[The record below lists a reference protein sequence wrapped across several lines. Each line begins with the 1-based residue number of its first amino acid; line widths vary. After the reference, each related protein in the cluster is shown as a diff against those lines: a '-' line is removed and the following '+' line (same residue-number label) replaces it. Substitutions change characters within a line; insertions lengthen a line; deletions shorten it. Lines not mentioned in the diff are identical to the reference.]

1 MSVIQ
6 KFLLGAAGLLLTIS
20 LITLGIQMF
29 EKGKTVADMMAKE
42 QDSIAVVLEEQGI
55 TKYDGY
61 EINGS
66 TAINYIKVVN
76 AAGIN
81 VEITTSNGTFTV
93 SDDTLYASLR
103 DIHSDKYINPLK
115 EYACTVV
122 RDENNAIM
130 KVVLVYV
137 S

>member
-1 MSVIQ
+1 MSVVQ
-6 KFLLGAAGLLLTIS
+6 KFLLGAAGLLLTVS
-20 LITLGIQMF
+20 LITLGVQMF
-29 EKGKTVADMMAKE
+29 EKGKKVADIMANE
-42 QDSIAVVLEEQGI
+42 QDSIAVALEEQGI

-61 EINGS
+61 TINGS

-76 AAGIN
+76 AAGVE
-81 VEITTSNGTFTV
+81 VEITTANGTFTV
-93 SDDTLYASLR
+93 SDDSLYALFR

-122 RDENNAIM
+122 RDDNNTIV

-137 S
+137 T

>member
-1 MSVIQ
+1 MSVVQ

-20 LITLGIQMF
+20 LIALGVNMF
-29 EKGKTVADMMAKE
+29 EKSKTIADRMAKE
-42 QDSIAVVLEEQGI
+42 QDSVAVALEEQGI

-61 EINGS
+61 TINGS

-76 AAGIN
+76 ASGID
-81 VEITTSNGTFTV
+81 VEVTTSNGTFTV
-93 SDDTLYASLR
+93 SDDSLYASLR

-115 EYACTVV
+115 EYRCTVV
-122 RDENNAIM
+122 RDKNNEII

-137 S
+137 T

>member
-1 MSVIQ
+1 MSVVQ

-20 LITLGIQMF
+20 LIALGVQMF
-29 EKGKTVADMMAKE
+29 EKSKKVADTMANE
-42 QDSIAVVLEEQGI
+42 QDSILVALEEQGI

-61 EINGS
+61 QINGS

-76 AAGIN
+76 AAGVD
-81 VEITTSNGTFTV
+81 VEVTTSNGTFTV
-93 SDDTLYASLR
+93 SDESLYSSLR
-103 DIHSDKYINPLK
+103 DMHSNKYINPLM
-115 EYACTVV
+115 EYRCTVV
-122 RDENNAIM
+122 RDENNTIV

>member
-20 LITLGIQMF
+20 LIAIGVQMF
-29 EKGKTVADMMAKE
+29 EKGKKVADIMVKE
-42 QDSIAVVLEEQGI
+42 QEGVAVALEEQEI

-61 EINGS
+61 QINGS

-76 AAGIN
+76 AAGVD
-81 VEITTSNGTFTV
+81 VEITTSKGTFTV
-93 SDDTLYASLR
+93 SDDTLYASFR
-103 DIHSDKYINPLK
+103 DIHSDKYINPLI
-115 EYACTVV
+115 EYRCTVV
-122 RDENNAIM
+122 RDANNTIM
-130 KVVLVYV
+130 KVRLVYA

>member
-20 LITLGIQMF
+20 LIALGVNMF
-29 EKGKTVADMMAKE
+29 EKSKKVADRMAQE
-42 QDSIAVVLEEQGI
+42 QDSVAVALEEQGI

-61 EINGS
+61 QISGS

-76 AAGIN
+76 SAGVD

-93 SDDTLYASLR
+93 SDDSLYASLR

-115 EYACTVV
+115 EYRCTVV
-122 RDENNAIM
+122 RDENNVII

>member
-29 EKGKTVADMMAKE
+29 EKGKTVADMMANE

-76 AAGIN
+76 AAGFA
-81 VEITTSNGTFTV
+81 VEITTASGTFTI
-93 SDDTLYASLR
+93 SDEALYASLR
-103 DIHSDKYINPLK
+103 DMHSDKYINPLK
-115 EYACTVV
+115 KYRCTVV
-122 RDENNAIM
+122 RDVNNTILKA
-130 KVVLVYV
+130 VLVYV